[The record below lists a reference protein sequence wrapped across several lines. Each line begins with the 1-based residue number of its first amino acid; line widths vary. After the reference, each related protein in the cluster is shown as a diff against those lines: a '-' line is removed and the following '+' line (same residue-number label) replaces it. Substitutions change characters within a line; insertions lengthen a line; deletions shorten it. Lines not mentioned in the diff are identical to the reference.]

1 MINKSSN
8 QSGQTENFSFFLF
21 FSLPTKIEKEI
32 KKKTKLKPN
41 PSLTTTFFF
50 SVSFLR
56 LKADN

>member
-50 SVSFLR
+50 SLFL
-56 LKADN
+56 D